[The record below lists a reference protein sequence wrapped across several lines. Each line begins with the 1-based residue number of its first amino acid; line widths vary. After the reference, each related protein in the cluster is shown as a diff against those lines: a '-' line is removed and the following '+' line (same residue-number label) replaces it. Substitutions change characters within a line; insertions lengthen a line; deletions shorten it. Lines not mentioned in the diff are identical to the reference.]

1 MDYEWDSLIKK
12 ISSIAQQETGNQ
24 INEKNYSMVESRLS
38 KRLSILGI
46 ATPKEY
52 LKYLESNFETEKK
65 SLVSLLTTH
74 HTYFFREYFH
84 FEDIEKHLLKSIL
97 ENKKDKVIRIWSSAS
112 SQGQEAYSLSMF
124 FYKLKKENLL
134 SGCEYKILGTD
145 IDHKSIQNAQNSV
158 YFYKELSQIPMT
170 FIHGNWVRGL
180 GSIRDFV
187 KPKKHIKDPI
197 TFEEANLLKLGNKY
211 TSEKFDIIFCRNVL
225 IYFNQDQVHEII
237 NSLLSRLE
245 PYGILVLGISESI
258 LGMNLPVKL
267 LSNSIYRH
275 KDYLENEKI
284 IIEEVKKVEKK
295 FIRVLCVDDSPTI
308 LVLLKKI
315 LTKDKGFEVVA
326 TAANAKE
333 AREQMKKNSVDIM
346 TLDIHMPEETGIDYL
361 KSDFV
366 KGQHPPVLIVSS
378 IERDGTSI
386 AKTALDLGASDYVEK
401 PDLKNIEESSEEICF
416 KLETIFDENK
426 NDKTIKTNKIKS
438 EVLINDNPIRLLIVD
453 DSPTIRLQLK
463 NILSKNSNILV
474 VGEVEDP
481 RQLENQIKLLRPD
494 VITLDINMPH
504 LSGIDVLKL
513 IIPQY
518 KIPTIVVSA
527 LNMEEGSLVL
537 EALELGAVDFFHK
550 PNFANLESEGKNL
563 IDKIFQVKSAKI
575 LSRKFKS
582 IQNTDSGFQIDDNY
596 LIAIGSSTGGTEALK
611 HILQQLPSQI
621 PPIVVV
627 QHIPEIF
634 SKALADR
641 LNSICP
647 FEVIEA
653 KNGDIIEK
661 NKVYIAP
668 GNMQMKLIQNKYSLQ
683 IKIEQSPTV
692 NGHRP
697 SVDVLFGSI
706 AELNLNKT
714 IGIILTGMGNDGAKG
729 LKKLKESGAKT
740 IAQNEETCVVFGMPK
755 EAIKLNAVDYVEP
768 IENIANKI
776 YNLAKTN
783 NSI

>member
-1 MDYEWDSLIKK
+1 M
-12 ISSIAQQETGNQ
+12 
-24 INEKNYSMVESRLS
+24 
-38 KRLSILGI
+38 
-46 ATPKEY
+46 
-52 LKYLESNFETEKK
+52 
-65 SLVSLLTTH
+65 
-74 HTYFFREYFH
+74 
-84 FEDIEKHLLKSIL
+84 
-97 ENKKDKVIRIWSSAS
+97 
-112 SQGQEAYSLSMF
+112 
-124 FYKLKKENLL
+124 
-134 SGCEYKILGTD
+134 
-145 IDHKSIQNAQNSV
+145 
-158 YFYKELSQIPMT
+158 
-170 FIHGNWVRGL
+170 
-180 GSIRDFV
+180 
-187 KPKKHIKDPI
+187 
-197 TFEEANLLKLGNKY
+197 
-211 TSEKFDIIFCRNVL
+211 
-225 IYFNQDQVHEII
+225 
-237 NSLLSRLE
+237 
-245 PYGILVLGISESI
+245 
-258 LGMNLPVKL
+258 
-267 LSNSIYRH
+267 
-275 KDYLENEKI
+275 
-284 IIEEVKKVEKK
+284 
-295 FIRVLCVDDSPTI
+295 
-308 LVLLKKI
+308 
-315 LTKDKGFEVVA
+315 
-326 TAANAKE
+326 
-333 AREQMKKNSVDIM
+333 
-346 TLDIHMPEETGIDYL
+346 
-361 KSDFV
+361 
-366 KGQHPPVLIVSS
+366 
-378 IERDGTSI
+378 
-386 AKTALDLGASDYVEK
+386 
-401 PDLKNIEESSEEICF
+401 
-416 KLETIFDENK
+416 
-426 NDKTIKTNKIKS
+426 
-438 EVLINDNPIRLLIVD
+438 NDNPIRLLIVD